1 MNRMIEKHILV
12 ALDLTHQSGR
22 EHLDG
27 FYRFA
32 ERKNCWEVRLVPS
45 TEESY
50 APMVRSI
57 VKKGIDG
64 AVVKGECVP
73 SIADAIFSAGVSVV
87 AIDRPHHSTPY
98 KADAYVTNDNDNIGR
113 EAAGYFDALGRFA
126 SYGFVPDPNNCGWS
140 QIRGKAFLSAMSER
154 HRDAIVEKLDWP
166 ISERLAALPKP
177 VAIFAAFD
185 QCAAT
190 VLEICRELRLKIP
203 KDVAVLGVDDD
214 AIICE
219 HTHPKL
225 TSIRP
230 DHVGQGFAAA
240 KELDRLFSGKAKRQ
254 SAIECR
260 HIGISER
267 DSTAAIPP
275 GVRIVREVNTYLDG
289 HALEPVRVSDIV
301 AHVGVSARLANLR
314 YSEATG
320 RSIQEE
326 LVARRLAEA
335 KRLLEKTDWPMTRI
349 AMRCGFK
356 SSIILAHLFSS
367 HFGMSMSSW
376 RKAHGEIQR

>member
-1 MNRMIEKHILV
+1 MKPTIEKRIIV

-27 FYRFA
+27 FYQHSD
-32 ERKNCWEVRLVPS
+32 RKGCWEVRLVPS

-50 APMVRSI
+50 API
-57 VKKGIDG
+57 AKGIVERGVDG
-64 AVVKGECVP
+64 AVVKGECARSV
-73 SIADAIFSAGVSVV
+73 ADAIFSAGIPVV

-113 EAAGYFDALGRFA
+113 EAAGYFDELGRFA

-166 ISERLAALPKP
+166 VSERLAALPKP

-240 KELDRLFSGKAKRQ
+240 RELDRLLSGKARRRND
-254 SAIECR
+254 IVCR
-260 HIGISER
+260 HIGITER
-267 DSTAAIPP
+267 DSTAVISP

-289 HALEPVRVSDIV
+289 HALKPIRVADIV
-301 AHVGVSARLANLR
+301 AHVGVSSRLANLR

-326 LVARRLAEA
+326 LITRRLAEA
-335 KRLLEKTDWPMTRI
+335 KRLLEKTSWPMTRI
-349 AMRCGFK
+349 ATRCGFK
-356 SSIILAHLFSS
+356 SSIVLAHLFSS
-367 HFGMSMSSW
+367 HFEMSMSDW
-376 RKAHGEIQR
+376 RNTHGEI